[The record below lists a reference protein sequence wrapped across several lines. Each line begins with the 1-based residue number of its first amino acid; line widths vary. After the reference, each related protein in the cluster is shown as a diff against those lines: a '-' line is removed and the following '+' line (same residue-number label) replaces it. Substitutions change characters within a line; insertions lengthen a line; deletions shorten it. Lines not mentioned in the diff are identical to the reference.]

1 MEVKSVFILK
11 ANPSSLKCGGGIKMW
26 MCVERESYL
35 RFGKR
40 IRMRKEKILWGKKD
54 AKRVVCMAMLKRRKM
69 LFGLVVLWSS
79 ESKCGW
85 SKENLEG
92 A

>member
-40 IRMRKEKILWGKKD
+40 IRMRKEKILWGKK
-54 AKRVVCMAMLKRRKM
+54 RC
-69 LFGLVVLWSS
+69 
-79 ESKCGW
+79 
-85 SKENLEG
+85 
-92 A
+92 